1 MQTIDINIKLS
12 RRGLL
17 LIFFFLIWL
26 VKGFYFVWSE
36 VVSSC
41 QECLGEGAAVA
52 VPARWTVSMAKVA
65 VWIAIGWRGVGNINV
80 ISSAECRSI
89 RWNKTYG
96 ICSSGTISSCLRQF
110 NRCPSWLVH
119 QWKQKGFGVVLI
131 LTAGIYQREKKWK
144 TAVTR
149 DAILILTC
157 ETISH
162 VQRVT
167 QSRNKCFLIYLLSSY
182 KPVWVVVDFFIC
194 QNKNFQLVVYH

>member
-1 MQTIDINIKLS
+1 MAYCY
-12 RRGLL
+12 
-17 LIFFFLIWL
+17 FFFLVWL

-36 VVSSC
+36 AVSSC
-41 QECLGEGAAVA
+41 QECFGEGAAVA
-52 VPARWTVSMAKVA
+52 VPTRCAVSMAKVA
-65 VWIAIGWRGVGNINV
+65 VWIATGWSGVQNLNV
-80 ISSAECRSI
+80 MSSTEYGSI
-89 RWNKTYG
+89 QWTKTYG
-96 ICSSGTISSCLRQF
+96 ICSARTIFSRLRQF

-131 LTAGIYQREKKWK
+131 LTAGICQREKKWK
-144 TAVTR
+144 TAVTS

-167 QSRNKCFLIYLLSSY
+167 QSRNKCLLIYLLSSY